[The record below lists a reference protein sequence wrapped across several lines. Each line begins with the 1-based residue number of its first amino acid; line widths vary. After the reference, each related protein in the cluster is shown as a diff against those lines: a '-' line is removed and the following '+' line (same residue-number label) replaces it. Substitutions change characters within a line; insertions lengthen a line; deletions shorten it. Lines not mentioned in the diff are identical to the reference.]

1 MHFESKDQGIAQL
14 ESTDA
19 RQTVDLDSA
28 KKLAHDS
35 PSGNTN
41 SVPLPSIDDNTAD
54 VSMDVSTTE
63 ATGTPL
69 ADTDSGPATGPGG
82 TTPATDER
90 AQTDIRQSLA
100 QSSSL
105 LSAPQL
111 SAQPAAVPNS
121 ERNDE
126 VPVSVDNAS
135 SLEQHTAAPRDTL
148 EGGLAVGAEVEAQR
162 GGTSEPIEADAK
174 NEVLPHDV
182 GQ

>member
-1 MHFESKDQGIAQL
+1 
-14 ESTDA
+14 
-19 RQTVDLDSA
+19 
-28 KKLAHDS
+28 
-35 PSGNTN
+35 
-41 SVPLPSIDDNTAD
+41 
-54 VSMDVSTTE
+54 MDVSTTE

-69 ADTDSGPATGPGG
+69 ADTDSGLATGPGD

-111 SAQPAAVPNS
+111 SAQPAAVLNS
-121 ERNDE
+121 ERKNE

-135 SLEQHTAAPRDTL
+135 SLEQHTTAPRDTL

-162 GGTSEPIEADAK
+162 GGTSEPIEADVK